1 MLSNRKLSVISGT
14 LCGCAFAPI
23 FFLPGLFSLSF
34 LCAQISNASSKK
46 DAAGYGYLFG
56 LGLYLSTIYWIA
68 FGVSVYIEEFWWAIP
83 FTLLGLPAFMAIFY
97 GLLSIFVWQ
106 FRKYTLF
113 HFIFCISWLFIE
125 WLISWLFT
133 GLPWTLIGYSLS
145 VSNILIQA
153 SSIFGILGLS
163 FTVAYVGSSLYSKKM
178 LWIRIFVSMF
188 IIVALVYYGFSRL
201 KENPT
206 ELSEVKV
213 RIVQPSI
220 PQNAKWEP
228 KTFWQNLDKQ
238 VEMSN
243 REGGADIIVWSE
255 AALTVPYYYKPVFNT
270 LKSVFTK
277 EDQILLSGGI
287 NDNKVKDENYEIY
300 SSLIAL
306 DDSGKIQFD
315 YHKAHLVPFGEY
327 MPFSKYPPLQKIT
340 YGTVDYTPGER
351 EILYLNSLNL
361 HIQPLVCYESIF
373 SEEVRIMNSEAD
385 LIVNITNDA
394 WYGNSSGPYQH
405 FEISK
410 MRAIENGLPMI
421 RAGNNGISAIID
433 PVGRVLRML
442 DLNKIDIIDDFIPLK
457 LLFPTY
463 FSKYGQTTVLA
474 WVIAILML
482 QLTVMLLY
490 SWSIKLKN
498 TCNILQ

>member
-1 MLSNRKLSVISGT
+1 MLSNRKLSVISGA
-14 LCGCAFAPI
+14 LCGCAFAPV
-23 FFLPGLFSLSF
+23 FFLPGVFALSF
-34 LCAQISNASSKK
+34 LCAQISKASSRK
-46 DAAGYGYLFG
+46 DAATYGYLFG

-68 FGVSVYIEEFWWAIP
+68 FGVSVYIEQFWWVIP
-83 FTLLGLPAFMAIFY
+83 FALLGLPAFMAIFY

-145 VSNILIQA
+145 VSNILIQT

-163 FTVAYVGSSLYSKKM
+163 FATIYVGSSVYSKKM
-178 LWIRIFVSMF
+178 LCIRVVVSFF
-188 IIVALVYYGFSRL
+188 IIVSIVYYGFSRL
-201 KENPT
+201 QENPT

-220 PQNAKWEP
+220 PQNAKWDP
-228 KTFWQNLDKQ
+228 QAFWENLDKQ
-238 VEMSN
+238 VEMSSQD
-243 REGGADIIVWSE
+243 GSPDIIVWSE
-255 AALTVPYYYKPVFNT
+255 AALTVPYYYKPVYNT

-277 EDQILLSGGI
+277 EGQVLLSGGI
-287 NDNKVKDENYEIY
+287 NDNKIQDENYEIY

-306 DDSGKIQFD
+306 DDSGKLQFD

-327 MPFSKYPPLQKIT
+327 IPFSKYLSLQKIT
-340 YGTVDYTPGER
+340 YGTVDYTPGKR
-351 EILYLNSLNL
+351 EVLYLNSLNL
-361 HIQPLVCYESIF
+361 YIQPLVCYESIF
-373 SEEVRIMNSEAD
+373 SEEVRIINSDAD
-385 LIVNITNDA
+385 IIINITNDA

-433 PVGRVLRML
+433 PVGRVLRKL
-442 DLNKIDIIDDFIPLK
+442 DLNKIDVIDGFIPLK
-457 LLFPTY
+457 LLFPTI
-463 FSKYGQTTVLA
+463 FSEYGQIAVLA
-474 WVIAILML
+474 WVLAILML

-490 SWSIKLKN
+490 FWSIKLKKH
-498 TCNILQ
+498 L

>member
-1 MLSNRKLSVISGT
+1 MLSNRKLSVISGA
-14 LCGCAFAPI
+14 LCGCAFAPV
-23 FFLPGLFSLSF
+23 FFLPGVFSLSF
-34 LCAQISNASSKK
+34 LCSQLSKASSRKE
-46 DAAGYGYLFG
+46 AAIYGYLFG

-68 FGVSVYIEEFWWAIP
+68 FGVSVYIEQFWWVIP
-83 FTLLGLPAFMAIFY
+83 FALLGLPAFMAIFY

-145 VSNILIQA
+145 VSNILIQT

-163 FTVAYVGSSLYSKKM
+163 FATTYVGSSLYSKKM
-178 LWIRIFVSMF
+178 LWIRVVVSFF
-188 IIVALVYYGFSRL
+188 IIVSIVYYGFSRL
-201 KENPT
+201 QENPT

-220 PQNAKWEP
+220 PQNAKWDP
-228 KTFWQNLDKQ
+228 QVFWQNLDKQ
-238 VEMSN
+238 VEMSSQD
-243 REGGADIIVWSE
+243 GSPDIIVWSE
-255 AALTVPYYYKPVFNT
+255 AALTVPYYYKPVYNT

-277 EDQILLSGGI
+277 EDQVLLSGGI
-287 NDNKVKDENYEIY
+287 NDNKIQDENYEIY

-306 DDSGKIQFD
+306 DDSGKLQFD

-327 MPFSKYPPLQKIT
+327 IPFSKYLSLQKIT
-340 YGTVDYTPGER
+340 YGTVDYTPGKR
-351 EILYLNSLNL
+351 EVLYLNSLNL
-361 HIQPLVCYESIF
+361 YIQPLVCYESIF
-373 SEEVRIMNSEAD
+373 SEEVRIINSDAD
-385 LIVNITNDA
+385 IIINITNDA

-421 RAGNNGISAIID
+421 RAGNNGISAIVD
-433 PVGRVLRML
+433 PVGRVLRKL
-442 DLNKIDIIDDFIPLK
+442 DLNKIDVIDGFIPLK
-457 LLFPTY
+457 LLFPTI
-463 FSKYGQTTVLA
+463 FSEYGQIAVLA
-474 WVIAILML
+474 WVLAILML

-490 SWSIKLKN
+490 FWSIKLKKH
-498 TCNILQ
+498 L

>member
-1 MLSNRKLSVISGT
+1 MLANRKLSLISGAF
-14 LCGCAFAPI
+14 CGCAFAPI
-23 FFLPGLFSLSF
+23 FFLPGIFALSF
-34 LCAQISNASSKK
+34 LCAQINKARSQK
-46 DAAGYGYLFG
+46 DAAIYGYLFG

-68 FGVSVYIEEFWWAIP
+68 FGVSVYIEQFWWAIP
-83 FTLLGLPAFMAIFY
+83 FAFFGLPAFMAIFY
-97 GLLSIFVWQ
+97 SLLSAFSWQ
-106 FRKYTLF
+106 FRKYTWF
-113 HFIFCISWLFIE
+113 HFIFCIFWLFIE

-145 VSNILIQA
+145 ISNVLIQA

-163 FTVAYVGSSLYSKKM
+163 FAAIYVGSSLYNKKM
-178 LWIRIFVSMF
+178 IWIRIIVSF
-188 IIVALVYYGFSRL
+188 IIITAMVYYGFFRL

-220 PQNAKWEP
+220 PQSSKWDP
-228 KTFWQNLDKQ
+228 KVFWENLDKQ

-243 REGGADIIVWSE
+243 QEGSPDIIVWSE
-255 AALTVPYYYKPVFNT
+255 AALTVPYYYKPVYNT
-270 LKSVFTK
+270 IKAVFTK
-277 EDQILLSGGI
+277 EEQILLSGGI
-287 NDNKVKDENYEIY
+287 NDNKSQDENYEIY
-300 SSLIAL
+300 SSFIAI
-306 DDSGKIQFD
+306 DDTGKLQFD

-327 MPFSKYPPLQKIT
+327 IPFSKYLPLQKIT
-340 YGTVDYTPGER
+340 HGTVDYTPGKR

-361 HIQPLVCYESIF
+361 YVQPLVCYESIF
-373 SEEVRIMNSEAD
+373 SEEVRVMNSDVD

-433 PVGRVLRML
+433 PVGRVLKKL
-442 DLNKIDIIDDFIPLK
+442 DLNKIDVIDDLIPLK
-457 LLFPTY
+457 LLFPTI
-463 FSKYGQTTVLA
+463 FSEYGQIAVLTWVLA
-474 WVIAILML
+474 ILLL

-490 SWSIKLKN
+490 FWSIKLKK
-498 TCNILQ
+498 CL

>member
-1 MLSNRKLSVISGT
+1 MLSNRKLSIISGA
-14 LCGCAFAPI
+14 LCGFAFAPI
-23 FFLPGLFSLSF
+23 FFLPGLFALSF
-34 LCAQISNASSKK
+34 LCAQIANASSRK
-46 DAAGYGYLFG
+46 DAAAYGYLFG

-68 FGVSVYIEEFWWAIP
+68 FGVSVYIEQFWWAIP
-83 FTLLGLPAFMAIFY
+83 FALFGLPAFMAIFY
-97 GLLSIFVWQ
+97 GLFSIFVWQ
-106 FRKYTLF
+106 FRKYNLF

-163 FTVAYVGSSLYSKKM
+163 FAVIYVGSSFYSKEM
-178 LWIRIFVSMF
+178 IWIRITVSLF
-188 IIVALVYYGFSRL
+188 IVAVIVCYGFARL
-201 KENPT
+201 RDNPT

-228 KTFWQNLDKQ
+228 QTFWQNLDKQ
-238 VEMSN
+238 VEMSS
-243 REGGADIIVWSE
+243 REGEPDIIVWSE

-287 NDNKVKDENYEIY
+287 NDNKVQDENYEIY

-327 MPFSKYPPLQKIT
+327 IPFSKYLPLQKIT

-361 HIQPLVCYESIF
+361 YIKPLVCYESIF

-442 DLNKIDIIDDFIPLK
+442 DLNKIDVIDDFIPLK
-457 LLFPTY
+457 LLFPTL
-463 FSKYGQTTVLA
+463 FSEYGQITVLA

-490 SWSIKLKN
+490 FWSIKLKKH
-498 TCNILQ
+498 L